1 MTATPKS
8 VLVIDIGGSHVKLR
22 MTGQR
27 AMTRLPSGPTLR
39 PAAMVRAVKVAT
51 EDWDY
56 DAITIGF
63 PGPVANNAPA
73 GEPHNLGPGWVKYSF
88 TAAFGRRLRFVNDA
102 AMQALGGYRR
112 GRMLFLGLGTGLGA
126 AFVIEGIVQPLELAH
141 LPYHKEKTFEDCVG
155 AAAREKDGKRHW
167 QRNVVDVVARLK
179 FAMQADNVL
188 IGGGNVKHV
197 EGVLDQLPSG
207 TRLGGNSDAF
217 RGGVRLWQKIPARR
231 GPAL

>member
-1 MTATPKS
+1 MTATAKS

-39 PAAMVRAVKVAT
+39 PAAMVRAVKAAT
-51 EDWDY
+51 DGWDY

-63 PGPVANNAPA
+63 PGPVAKNVPV
-73 GEPHNLGPGWVKYSF
+73 GEPRNLGPGWVGFSF
-88 TAAFGRRLRFVNDA
+88 TGAFGRRLRFVNDA

-141 LPYHKEKTFEDCVG
+141 PPYRKEKTFEDCVG
-155 AAAREKDGKRHW
+155 AAAREQHGKRHW
-167 QRNVVDVVARLK
+167 QRDVVDVVARLK
-179 FAMQADNVL
+179 FAMQADSVL
-188 IGGGNVKHV
+188 IGGGNVKHI
-197 EGVLDQLPSG
+197 EGILGRLPPG

-217 RGGVRLWQKIPARR
+217 RGGVRLWQAPARR
-231 GPAL
+231 TGPAL